1 MKLSFAGVHTLVQ
14 QNWDSKKTLKENYAH
29 LGLIP
34 RLMGSSGGQGSEANA
49 LYSAEKDKL
58 SAAQTTTDLEG
69 SERQDIEWR
78 VIDRSKE
85 HVTPMASDTM
95 DEEIEPPKFIDDR
108 VTALGAKVNLK
119 KLRHIRLDV
128 RPGQEDSNAVEEDD
142 ESVTTSTVNPI
153 VAAMEEEA
161 KTVVQIIR
169 KPSGHEELVLSALER
184 KHGQDYKAM
193 ARDMKLNKYQF
204 TPGQLKKKFER
215 VSLKQQGISRIL
227 KENSI

>member
-34 RLMGSSGGQGSEANA
+34 RLMGSAGGQGSEANA
-49 LYSAEKDKL
+49 LYSSEKDKL
-58 SAAQTTTDLEG
+58 SAAQTKDLDA
-69 SERQDIEWR
+69 SDRQDIEWR
-78 VIDRSKE
+78 VIDPSKGP
-85 HVTPMASDTM
+85 VTPINSETM

-128 RPGQEDSNAVEEDD
+128 RPSQEDSNAVEED
-142 ESVTTSTVNPI
+142 ESVAAIKFNPI

-161 KTVVQIIR
+161 KTIVQIIR

-184 KHGQDYKAM
+184 KHGHDYKAM
-193 ARDMKLNKYQF
+193 ARDLKLNKYQF

-215 VSLKQQGISRIL
+215 VSLKQQGISRVL